1 MFLSITN
8 CLDLPFPLQ
17 QQQQQLQPDRLRTL
31 VIKIDVEGRE
41 CDMILAS
48 DKSFLPDENLFVA
61 IIFMEW
67 RFNDFGANVC
77 SKDKLKVVHVV

>member
-1 MFLSITN
+1 MTWRVGSA
-8 CLDLPFPLQ
+8 
-17 QQQQQLQPDRLRTL
+17 
-31 VIKIDVEGRE
+31 

-67 RFNDFGANVC
+67 RFNDFGTNVC

>member
-1 MFLSITN
+1 MTWRVGSA
-8 CLDLPFPLQ
+8 
-17 QQQQQLQPDRLRTL
+17 
-31 VIKIDVEGRE
+31 